1 MSMHKFLLPN
11 ERFKMK
17 LLIINPPI
25 RLSDKP
31 RHIPHGLAILANII
45 RKKLNF
51 VDLTF
56 IDWNANRY
64 SNEKMKS
71 ILKEAEYDVVMIG
84 GLIPIYKTV
93 IELSKWIRSISE
105 NSKIIA
111 GGSVAMSIPELL
123 LRNSQVDIVCT
134 GEGEKTIINLLN
146 ALKEEQDP
154 DLFKVKGVAYLEDGN
169 YIRTEDESLIEDLD
183 LESDMPA
190 YDLLPMD
197 IYLKNNIIGL
207 GRETD
212 FISSRGC
219 PYKCSFCYQPW
230 GRKFRGHSVDFITDA
245 IKYIDK
251 LYGLDFVCF
260 QDDEF
265 MAKPKR
271 VYEFCEARNKYFPN
285 IRWSSTG
292 RANIIN
298 DDIMKA
304 VTTSGCCSVS
314 YGFES
319 GSPFMLKKMNK
330 AITPEQM
337 SGAVS
342 LNRKYGLPIPVSF
355 ILGMPGETRETC
367 EETIDFCIEN
377 NLHLGSLMF
386 ATPYPG
392 TQIFEYA
399 LSSERINKNKL
410 HEFILT
416 LGDARDFVINLTD
429 EFTDEELKLKYVE
442 MQKRTLDKF
451 RPLSIEEIGKRI
463 KSLYGEFAS
472 DYLNLDDSEKEH
484 RQKHGAINLF

>member
-1 MSMHKFLLPN
+1 
-11 ERFKMK
+11 MK

-25 RLSDKP
+25 RVTDKP

-51 VDLTF
+51 VDLVF

-64 SNEKMKS
+64 SNKKMKS
-71 ILKEAEYDVVMIG
+71 ILREVEYDVVMIG
-84 GLIPIYKTV
+84 GLVPVYKTV
-93 IELSKWIRSISE
+93 IELSQWIRSISKKA
-105 NSKIIA
+105 KIIA
-111 GGSVAMSIPELL
+111 GGSVAMSIPQLL
-123 LRNSQVDIVCT
+123 LENSEVDIVCT
-134 GEGEKTIINLLN
+134 GEGEKTIVNLLR
-146 ALKEEQDP
+146 ALKEEKNP
-154 DLFKVKGVAYLEDGN
+154 DLNKIKGLAYLEDDN
-169 YIRTEDESLIEDLD
+169 YIRTEEEELIKDLD

-230 GRKFRGHSVDFITDA
+230 GRKFRGHSVEFITDS

-298 DDIMKA
+298 DDIMQV

-337 SGAVS
+337 SNAVY
-342 LNRKYGLPIPVSF
+342 LNRKYGLPIPISF

-367 EETIDFCIEN
+367 EETIHFCIEN

-392 TQIFEYA
+392 TEIFEYA
-399 LSSERINKNKL
+399 LSKKRINENKL
-410 HEFILT
+410 HEFVLG

-429 EFTDEELKLKYVE
+429 EFTDEELKLQYGE
-442 MQKRTLDKF
+442 MQKRTLEKF
-451 RPLSIEEIGKRI
+451 TPLPIEEVSTKI
-463 KSLYGEFAS
+463 KTLYGKFAS
-472 DYLNLDDSEKEH
+472 DYLNLDDAEKEH